1 MTALPIGWTTAK
13 LGDVVVDGKLTNGL
27 SPATGGA
34 VEHRVLTLSAVTSG
48 KYRPEESKEALFAK
62 DPTLEQLVRD
72 GSFLLSRGNGNP
84 DLVGVGVVAS
94 AGNEPTI
101 YPDTVIGGVIDDSKV
116 IPNYLAAIWK
126 SPEVRQ
132 QLRKAA
138 RTTNGTFKVNQK
150 SLGAVTFPLPPRE
163 EQQRIAR
170 ILDHVD
176 GLRAR
181 RRASIASL
189 DDLLVS
195 IYHQMFVADAAAP
208 YWDEATVE
216 DLLVDVNNAIRTGP
230 FGSQLLKE
238 EFTDEGIPVLGIDNV
253 TTNEFLWGER
263 RYISEEKY
271 QQLKRYTVRPGDVL
285 ITIMGT
291 NGRVA
296 IVPDDI
302 PVAINTKH
310 LCCITLD
317 QERCTP
323 EYLRATFLWHPKARH
338 YLKSKTKGAIMGG
351 LNMGIIKM
359 MPLSVPP
366 PAIQQEFT
374 ARARQVDVVR
384 QQYRAHL
391 EQLNDLFAS
400 LQSRA
405 FRGDL

>member
-1 MTALPIGWTTAK
+1 MTALPDGWTTAT
-13 LGDVVVDGKLTNGL
+13 LADVVVDGQLTNGL
-27 SPATGGA
+27 SPATGGT
-34 VEHRVLTLSAVTSG
+34 VKHRVLTLSAVTSG
-48 KYRPEESKEALFAK
+48 EYRPEESKEALFAK
-62 DPTLEQLVRD
+62 EPASEQLVRE

-84 DLVGVGVVAS
+84 DLVGVGVIAS
-94 AGNEPTI
+94 AGSEPTI
-101 YPDTVIGGVIDDSKV
+101 YPDTVISGVIDDSQV

-126 SPEVRQ
+126 SPGIRRQ
-132 QLRKAA
+132 IRKAA

-150 SLGAVTFPLPPRE
+150 TLGAVSFPLPPRD
-163 EQQRIAR
+163 EQKRIAR

-176 GLRAR
+176 DLRAKR
-181 RRASIASL
+181 RDSIASL
-189 DDLLVS
+189 ENLMVS
-195 IYHQMFVADAAAP
+195 IYHQMFVADPAAP
-208 YWDEATVE
+208 SWDEATVE
-216 DLLVDVNNAIRTGP
+216 DVLADVKNAIRTGP

-253 TTNEFLWGER
+253 ATNEFLWGER

-271 QQLKRYTVRPGDVL
+271 QQLKRYRVRPGDVL

-317 QERCTP
+317 QERCMP
-323 EYLRATFLWHPKARH
+323 EYLRATFLWHPKARR
-338 YLKSKTKGAIMGG
+338 YLQSKTKGAIMGG

-366 PAIQQEFT
+366 PAIQKEFT
-374 ARARQVDVVR
+374 ARAMQIEVVR

-391 EQLNDLFAS
+391 EHLNSLFAS